1 MAEKPRFYVY
11 KFSDAVGVVY
21 VGKGSG
27 RRFAVQQRRFD
38 CDGEIVDWFLTEAA
52 AYAAERRYIA
62 SLQPR
67 VNVHPGGNGSRV
79 KVANRI
85 RRKAFWERNF
95 EKIGSRRY
103 AAMLLLAC
111 ERSQP
116 GVVDSS
122 KIEQI
127 RQVAD
132 GCWA

>member
-1 MAEKPRFYVY
+1 MAEKPKFYVY
-11 KFSDAVGVVY
+11 KFSDHDGVVY

-27 RRFAVQQRRFD
+27 RRFNVQQRHFG

-62 SLQPR
+62 DLQPR
-67 VNVHPGGNGSRV
+67 VNIHPGGNGGRV
-79 KVANRI
+79 KVANRV
-85 RRKAFWERNF
+85 RRKDFWERNF
-95 EKIGSRRY
+95 EQIGSRRY
-103 AAMLLLAC
+103 AALLLLAC

-116 GVVDSS
+116 GIVDSS

-132 GCWA
+132 GCGA